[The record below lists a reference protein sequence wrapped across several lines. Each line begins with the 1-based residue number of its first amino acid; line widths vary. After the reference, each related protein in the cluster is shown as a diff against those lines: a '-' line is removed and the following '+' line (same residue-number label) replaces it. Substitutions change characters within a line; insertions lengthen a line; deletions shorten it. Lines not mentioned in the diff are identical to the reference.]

1 MPNGRCYRHGG
12 ASTGPQT
19 PEGLE
24 RAARAN
30 WKHGRYSAKAI
41 AFRRMLAR
49 TVRDLRAATRMVEE
63 Q

>member
-1 MPNGRCYRHGG
+1 MHGG

-24 RAARAN
+24 RSRRST
-30 WKHGRYSAKAI
+30 WKHGRRSAKAI